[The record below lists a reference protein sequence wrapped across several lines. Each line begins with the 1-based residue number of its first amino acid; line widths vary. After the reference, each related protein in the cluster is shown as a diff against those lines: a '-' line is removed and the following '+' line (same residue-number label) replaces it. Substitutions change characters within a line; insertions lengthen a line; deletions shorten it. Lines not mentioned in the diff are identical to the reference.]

1 MLCYAMLC
9 TRVSLQF
16 LLWNSS
22 RPEQWRFSTFTLT
35 HILQLVDMQHFGSE
49 IVTKKH
55 ISSDDDCAISYHIIA
70 YPEKVLI
77 GHITIKDKR
86 QNLDATAT
94 FHAGK
99 CIQKLINFLK
109 NAFCDRIQ
117 SRNTYPSASEDFKCN
132 SVHIR
137 RENNIGDHAP
147 FVTIEK
153 NSNLGEI

>member
-1 MLCYAMLC
+1 MLCC

-16 LLWNSS
+16 CLWNSS
-22 RPEQWRFSTFTLT
+22 RPEQGRFSTFTLT
-35 HILQLVDMQHFGSE
+35 YILQLVNMQHFNSE

-55 ISSDDDCAISYHIIA
+55 ILSDGCAISYHIIA

-86 QNLDATAT
+86 QNLDLDATAT

-99 CIQKLINFLK
+99 CIQRLIKFLQG
-109 NAFCDRIQ
+109 ALCDRIE
-117 SRNTYPSASEDFKCN
+117 SRGTYPSAFENFECN
-132 SVHIR
+132 SVHVK
-137 RENNIGDHAP
+137 RENNIGDHTP

-153 NSNLGEI
+153 ISNLGEI